1 MIAFLNIHFF
11 LLPSGKKNILKNHY
25 EDLVLVLLFLI
36 LSTVLLISTNY
47 NFLDAFIN
55 TLSSL
60 STSGI
65 IINNIEGNFSLYFL
79 LLTIIGGSIISNTS
93 GIKFLRIYILLKA
106 TFIEIFKLAKPN
118 NIVNQNIL
126 SSQIKLN
133 NENVKLAFLI
143 FISFFISLFIL
154 SSILVFDDLTF
165 EESFKLSL
173 LTLTNTTNSS
183 LYSLNDIDFSN
194 LYKSSKF
201 FIILFMIIAKIELIS
216 FFLLIKNI
224 LFKN

>member
-1 MIAFLNIHFF
+1 M
-11 LLPSGKKNILKNHY
+11 
-25 EDLVLVLLFLI
+25 LVLLFLI